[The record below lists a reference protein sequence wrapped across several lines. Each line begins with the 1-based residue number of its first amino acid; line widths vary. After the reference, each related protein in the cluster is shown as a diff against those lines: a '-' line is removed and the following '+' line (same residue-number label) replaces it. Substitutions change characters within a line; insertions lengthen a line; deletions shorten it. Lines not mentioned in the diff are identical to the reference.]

1 MKCPI
6 STRPKKAEQQK
17 PESMVC
23 HPKKSPLMHYSVL
36 LQSSKAGVNAS
47 REVQS
52 SNRFPGA
59 KQPRE
64 LASIPWG
71 SCIDPT
77 AVIHTTDLSPGF
89 HVWYMLKCLLDGRLP
104 VQWLKKKWFKTIASK
119 LVLGNKRQNTHSSN
133 YCSLNQLATLLL
145 CVAGDGS
152 LSKGWYV
159 PVSLQ
164 MLPCN
169 MSSPQASLEP
179 LWPHILQVKTWLF
192 ADLFKKSSILLLT
205 CTL

>member
-1 MKCPI
+1 MPAGKYRALRGSLGPN
-6 STRPKKAEQQK
+6 SQGSWPPYLGEAALTPQLWYTQQIF
-17 PESMVC
+17 
-23 HPKKSPLMHYSVL
+23 PLDFMFGTCLNACQMGGCLYS
-36 LQSSKAGVNAS
+36 
-47 REVQS
+47 
-52 SNRFPGA
+52 
-59 KQPRE
+59 
-64 LASIPWG
+64 G
-71 SCIDPT
+71 S
-77 AVIHTTDLSPGF
+77 
-89 HVWYMLKCLLDGRLP
+89 
-104 VQWLKKKWFKTIASK
+104 KKWFKTIASK

-169 MSSPQASLEP
+169 VSSPQASLDP

>member
-104 VQWLKKKWFKTIASK
+104 VQWLKKND
-119 LVLGNKRQNTHSSN
+119 LKRLLQN
-133 YCSLNQLATLLL
+133 
-145 CVAGDGS
+145 
-152 LSKGWYV
+152 
-159 PVSLQ
+159 
-164 MLPCN
+164 
-169 MSSPQASLEP
+169 
-179 LWPHILQVKTWLF
+179 
-192 ADLFKKSSILLLT
+192 
-205 CTL
+205 